1 MNGSSV
7 LNVVQRWIRGQQVN
21 KRQKNKRIKRKWQML
36 LSDLMLRATW
46 IRIKPSR
53 VKAKMIIGE
62 DIIVKGIGAG
72 LEFDIRITS
81 KE

>member
-1 MNGSSV
+1 M
-7 LNVVQRWIRGQQVN
+7 N